1 MTSEVLERF
10 TLEPATGRAIP
21 VQRGQVLCV
30 EQVGEGQCLD
40 FNAYNLH
47 DYKEQFHSGRT
58 RGLHG
63 LSPAVGDHLWSAPPR
78 ERPMFTILRDDVG
91 ANDVNFSRC
100 SAFLYE
106 SHYGFSDDVAHSNC
120 HDAFSEAIR
129 EWELTPD
136 DVHDSFN
143 AFMTTRIENGRL
155 RIDRSLAR
163 PGARLE
169 LLAQMDALAVT
180 VCCGGDLGATN
191 NYALKGLQIEIR
203 AAAADDLSKLVDV
216 TFRHQRKVEEFAN
229 AKIKADRELRRATD
243 FRPHWPWK
251 QAVESLTTIEVVM
264 SPDEQA
270 ALERIASHPRYSHMS
285 KSDVLRFALF
295 QRLEA
300 RHRAGIVEALGRRQ
314 REQTP

>member
-1 MTSEVLERF
+1 MSGEPIESF
-10 TLEPATGRAIP
+10 MLEPATGRAIP
-21 VQRGQVLCV
+21 LQRGQVLCV
-30 EQVGEGQCLD
+30 EQAGNGQCLD

-63 LSPAVGDHLWSAPPR
+63 INPRVGDHLWSAPPR

-106 SHYGFSDDVAHSNC
+106 AHYGFDSGIAHSNC
-120 HDAFSEAIR
+120 HDAFAEAIR

-143 AFMTTRIENGRL
+143 AFMTTRIDNGRL
-155 RIDRSLAR
+155 RIDRSVAR
-163 PGARLE
+163 AGARLE

-191 NYALKGLQIEIR
+191 NYELKGLKIEVR
-203 AAAADDLSKLVDV
+203 PASAAEQSCLIDV
-216 TFRHQRKVEEFAN
+216 TFRHQRTIADFAN
-229 AKIKADRELRRATD
+229 ATIKADRELRRAGD
-243 FRPHWPWK
+243 YRPHWPWR
-251 QAVESLTTIEVVM
+251 QAISTCTRIDVPLSE
-264 SPDEQA
+264 DEQA
-270 ALERIASHPRYSHMS
+270 ALERIAAHPRFRHMS
-285 KSDVLRFALF
+285 KPDILRFALF
-295 QRLEA
+295 QRLEV
-300 RHRAGIVEALGRRQ
+300 RHRAGIAEALAKK
-314 REQTP
+314 EKIT